1 MNRDETADESE
12 GLASAQDGAPDRTPG
27 DPVIVSVCVTCRSMT
42 EAGETKFGPPL
53 IDALQAALATGNTGV
68 VVRPVEC
75 LGVCKRPLTVAVS
88 GPDGYTF
95 VFGDLEAGAGAAA
108 LAAFVQSYRDA
119 DYGFVPWRERPAVLR
134 RGLVARL
141 PPAAW
146 SPADGKPPA

>member
-1 MNRDETADESE
+1 MNRDGIASE
-12 GLASAQDGAPDRTPG
+12 GLAAATDDVPDRTPS
-27 DPVIVSVCVTCRSMT
+27 DPVIVSVCVTCRFTS
-42 EAGETKFGPPL
+42 EGGEMKPGPLL
-53 IDALQAALATGNTGV
+53 IDALRAAIAADKTDV

-95 VFGDLEAGAGAAA
+95 VFGDLDAEVGAAA
-108 LAAFVQSYRDA
+108 LAAFVRSYRAA